1 MDAHFSSTRRSL
13 LKEYSVVFTD
23 RSLNSM
29 SKPFQEV
36 MCGLHD
42 GLTTVYGATTCALIP
57 GGGSYAMNL
66 LPASLHETKRCLSS
80 VMAGSAIAGHRFLI
94 RV

>member
-13 LKEYSVVFTD
+13 LKEYSVVFTTD

-29 SKPFQEV
+29 STPFQEV

-57 GGGSYAMNL
+57 GGGSYAMESVARQFARKQKS
-66 LPASLHETKRCLSS
+66 ASHS
-80 VMAGSAIAGHRFLI
+80 
-94 RV
+94 